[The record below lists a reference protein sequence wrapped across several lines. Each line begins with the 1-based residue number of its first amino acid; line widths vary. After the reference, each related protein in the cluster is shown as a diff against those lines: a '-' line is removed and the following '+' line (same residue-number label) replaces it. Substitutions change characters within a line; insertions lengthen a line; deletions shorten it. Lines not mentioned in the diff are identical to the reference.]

1 MALEGL
7 YEPFQKWGEKNA
19 VWLISDTHFGDKE
32 LQKAHPRPFSDDE
45 LVDSINRKV
54 GRTGTIIHLGDVGDL
69 EYVRKLK
76 GYKVLVAGNHDTG
89 LEKYKRIILGL
100 HYDEDDWSIETA
112 RNDLKHKY
120 PNCKI
125 TYINKVYSFRRP
137 FVSLYFEVDNCLFDE
152 VYSGPLFIGQKLLL
166 SHEPIHLDCAYNIH
180 GHDHNGLP
188 RINHLNICADVTKG
202 EPISLN
208 KFLKSG
214 FSSKVF
220 SIHRETINN
229 ATIRKRKRE
238 KKSKNV

>member
-32 LQKAHPRPFSDDE
+32 LQKAQPRPISDDE
-45 LVDSINRKV
+45 LVNSINCKV
-54 GRTGTIIHLGDVGDL
+54 GRTGTLVHLGDVGDL

-76 GYKVLVAGNHDTG
+76 GYKVLIAGNHDTG
-89 LEKYKRIILGL
+89 LEKYKKVIEKRIISRTKFPTKEEIVKYLQ
-100 HYDEDDWSIETA
+100 DT
-112 RNDLKHKY
+112 Y
-120 PNCKI
+120 PNCKYDI
-125 TYINKVYSFRRP
+125 SEYSDFIP
-137 FVSLYFEVDNCLFDE
+137 SWCVLIDNCLFDE

-180 GHDHNGLP
+180 GHDHIGFP
-188 RINHLNICADVTKG
+188 RVNHLNVCVDVVKG
-202 EPISLN
+202 EPVSLN

>member
-54 GRTGTIIHLGDVGDL
+54 GRNGTLVHLGDVGDL
-69 EYVRKLK
+69 DYVRKLK

-89 LEKYKRIILGL
+89 LEKYKKVIEKRIISRTKFPTKEEVIKYLQ
-100 HYDEDDWSIETA
+100 DT
-112 RNDLKHKY
+112 Y
-120 PNCKI
+120 PNCKYDVSEYSDFI
-125 TYINKVYSFRRP
+125 PSWCVLIN
-137 FVSLYFEVDNCLFDE
+137 NCLFDE
-152 VYSGPLFIGQKLLL
+152 VYSGPLFAGQKLLL
-166 SHEPIHLDCAYNIH
+166 SHEPMHLDCAYNIH

-188 RINHLNICADVTKG
+188 RINHLNVCADVVKG

-214 FSSKVF
+214 FASKVF